1 MTVRQIYSRAE
12 GELQDPSIHQFTAVL
27 YGMVTKFDL
36 DGLTSTSTGS
46 GGCCTSPSLPNRRN
60 ASHYPLHSL
69 QDIFLK
75 ALLFY
80 SIACQRHIPRNLQD
94 CASDACQQY
103 FSLDND
109 EPRSISY
116 FNINIHL
123 SDQTGTLVEARLAGH
138 PAERILGLRAED
150 FQRLAEREKSELKW
164 RFLLKYFEVR
174 LMIKKPVGVRNHLV
188 IVVVDMQAI
197 PLEKLVANMVVF

>member
-1 MTVRQIYSRAE
+1 
-12 GELQDPSIHQFTAVL
+12 
-27 YGMVTKFDL
+27 
-36 DGLTSTSTGS
+36 
-46 GGCCTSPSLPNRRN
+46 
-60 ASHYPLHSL
+60 
-69 QDIFLK
+69 
-75 ALLFY
+75 
-80 SIACQRHIPRNLQD
+80 
-94 CASDACQQY
+94 
-103 FSLDND
+103 LDND

-150 FQRLAEREKSELKW
+150 FERLAEREKSELKW